1 MEKDNNNLD
10 DTIKETIKNIEE
22 QIELLKKEGY
32 NVDLENEKLEKNRPD
47 VNLSY
52 NDERLESMLNSLQSL
67 QKELE
72 EENIFSQLRKSMR
85 HLDKA
90 LEYEA
95 NIQEELKTY
104 VSICELA
111 LNELGNGLSIMTDKM
126 AEEIYMIIYKV
137 LKIEILDNGHTLLD
151 AVALNDN
158 NRKYINEL
166 IRKDIKFLTT
176 STFIKPKELVNLNKA
191 VSNAEVKTDIKERFV
206 TLEVITAVVECY
218 SSEDRRNLVKEKITS
233 QKSSTQ
239 ELYDYSESNIK
250 GLESL
255 EDTKDKVSTKKLKTT
270 TKRKV
275 KLVAATLSALLTIS
289 SACGI
294 TVSAIKSEKL
304 TVSNYLE
311 SVLPVSGLGAF
322 YALVLSAYRDKKTLK
337 ILESELLAVERSS
350 EELDLE
356 WQKNIRSGLYNML
369 ELTEY
374 RHFMS
379 SITSFEVLTDEERA
393 LIDETLYEK
402 MRDYFAHARRKI

>member
-10 DTIKETIKNIEE
+10 DNIKETIKNIEE

>member
-1 MEKDNNNLD
+1 
-10 DTIKETIKNIEE
+10 
-22 QIELLKKEGY
+22 
-32 NVDLENEKLEKNRPD
+32 
-47 VNLSY
+47 
-52 NDERLESMLNSLQSL
+52 
-67 QKELE
+67 
-72 EENIFSQLRKSMR
+72 MR

-350 EELDLE
+350 EDLDIE

>member
-1 MEKDNNNLD
+1 MEKDNNKLN

-22 QIELLKKEGY
+22 QLRLLKKEGY
-32 NVDLENEKLEKNRPD
+32 NVELANEKLEKNRPD
-47 VNLSY
+47 VNLPY
-52 NDERLESMLNSLQSL
+52 NDEKLESMLNSLQSL
-67 QKELE
+67 QKELKE
-72 EENIFSQLRKSMR
+72 KNIFSQLRKSMR

-176 STFIKPKELVNLNKA
+176 STFIKPQELVNLNKA

-218 SSEDRRNLVKEKITS
+218 SSEDRRNLVKEKIIS

-239 ELYDYSESNIK
+239 ELYDYSESNIR

-275 KLVAATLSALLTIS
+275 KLVAAALSALLTIS

-350 EELDLE
+350 EELNLE
-356 WQKNIRSGLYNML
+356 WQKNIRSGLYNIH

-379 SITSFEVLTDEERA
+379 SITSFEVLTDEERD

-402 MRDYFAHARRKI
+402 MRDYFAQVRRKI

>member
-85 HLDKA
+85 HLEKA
-90 LEYEA
+90 LEYET

-126 AEEIYMIIYKV
+126 AEEIYMTIYKV

-176 STFIKPKELVNLNKA
+176 STFIRPKELVNLNKA

-206 TLEVITAVVECY
+206 TLEVINAVVECY

-255 EDTKDKVSTKKLKTT
+255 EDTKDKISTKKLKTT